1 MRWGCSCRFFHK
13 RCGKYS
19 SGSSNEGKDV
29 VRAQRFLQSRRG
41 CVLPGHPMHRTG
53 KFQYSG
59 TVQLAESRSCHN
71 AVHILGVFCWNRVPA
86 TVPCSFSFESFEVVK
101 DLARP
106 HYWASRHLG
115 DAAALNGGCR
125 HIPLRVLHVSS
136 PWEPGALSWAVFEK
150 FREAGTRRPAAIRR
164 QSPSPFRASLY
175 FPKDERLEN
184 GYRLLKD

>member
-1 MRWGCSCRFFHK
+1 M
-13 RCGKYS
+13 
-19 SGSSNEGKDV
+19 

-125 HIPLRVLHVSS
+125 HIPLRPPRVESLGAWSTVLGPSS
-136 PWEPGALSWAVFEK
+136 RNFEK
-150 FREAGTRRPAAIRR
+150 LAPAGRRRSAARVR
-164 QSPSPFRASLY
+164 VPFGHLCTSPKMKGSRMAT
-175 FPKDERLEN
+175 
-184 GYRLLKD
+184 GC